1 VGGNINADER
11 QIMTRK
17 AHAIST
23 GLLLA
28 SLAGTV
34 QAQAIDEPINHPQD
48 QEHVHWG
55 CGTPEVTNQ
64 RGTWLDRL
72 WDDGIVPYQFDPSI
86 TASEQA
92 GFMTGIAMVESAC
105 GVQFVPRSGETD
117 FVYIGRSS
125 TPGVSFSSSI
135 GRSGGQQN
143 VTIWDSHWNW
153 TGLVAH
159 ELMHALGLRH
169 EQKRPDRDNYIVINY
184 GNINPTYHSQFDI
197 DPNAIAHG
205 PYDFES
211 IMHYDDCAFNVCA
224 SGCSFPTCTSIWV
237 PPPNES
243 FQSVIGQ
250 LNALS
255 EGDKAVLTMMYG
267 PALAPNADNRSGSV
281 SARVGNPDAV
291 EDFYNVDPADE
302 YAPIDRDLVVN
313 ASEGPDEFA
322 TAKVLTQ
329 SDYVGYEPGD
339 AFRFDSIEFVSE
351 VSARMF
357 VGFETG
363 SVSAQENISMG
374 FKIDHL
380 DQGETVDVKLSA
392 MVKTT
397 GDVNDAR
404 ILFSGPFGTYTIDS
418 EYNHIIPLGNG
429 DYTLRGIADVGFSA
443 SGDFLGEGS
452 VELTASLGSPLNIDQ
467 PSVLAGPFMNE
478 TTGNAYYL
486 LEDATWEDAQRTGV
500 SALGGDLVTINDA
513 VENSFVRSNV
523 AEFDGTSRHTWIGL
537 SDRFVEG
544 DYQWASDEM
553 TPYTA
558 FLSNEP
564 DGSTAE
570 NYIAMFRGTSGW
582 FDARND
588 WNESFAPV
596 HGVIEVDIPDVLA
609 GPFYHN
615 GHTYYLLEDA
625 NWYEANAAAKAMGG
639 DLVTVNDADENNFIR
654 FDVAQFDGSIR
665 HTWLGLN
672 DQYNE
677 GTFSWNDAD
686 PSAYRSW
693 ISSEPNGG
701 IGENFVAMF
710 RGSSGWFD
718 AAHDWNERF
727 AAVHGVVEIPVGA
740 PCPADLTGDGQLD
753 FFDVS
758 AFLNAYNS
766 MDPVADF
773 TDDGQFNFFD
783 VSAFLNAYTAGCP

>member
-1 VGGNINADER
+1 
-11 QIMTRK
+11 MTRK

-28 SLAGTV
+28 LLAGSV
-34 QAQAIDEPINHPQD
+34 NAQQQSENGQTNIQGLDEKQSLTI
-48 QEHVHWG
+48 
-55 CGTPEVTNQ
+55 
-64 RGTWLDRL
+64 LD
-72 WDDGIVPYQFDPSI
+72 DP
-86 TASEQA
+86 
-92 GFMTGIAMVESAC
+92 G
-105 GVQFVPRSGETD
+105 
-117 FVYIGRSS
+117 
-125 TPGVSFSSSI
+125 
-135 GRSGGQQN
+135 
-143 VTIWDSHWNW
+143 
-153 TGLVAH
+153 
-159 ELMHALGLRH
+159 
-169 EQKRPDRDNYIVINY
+169 
-184 GNINPTYHSQFDI
+184 
-197 DPNAIAHG
+197 
-205 PYDFES
+205 
-211 IMHYDDCAFNVCA
+211 
-224 SGCSFPTCTSIWV
+224 
-237 PPPNES
+237 
-243 FQSVIGQ
+243 
-250 LNALS
+250 
-255 EGDKAVLTMMYG
+255 
-267 PALAPNADNRSGSV
+267 LAPNADNRSGSV
-281 SARVGNPDAV
+281 SVRVGNPDAV

-302 YAPIDRDLVVN
+302 FAPIERDLIVN
-313 ASEGPDEFA
+313 TSEGPDESA
-322 TAKVLTQ
+322 TAKVLTR
-329 SDYVGYEPGD
+329 SDYVGYSPGD
-339 AFRFDSIEFVSE
+339 AFRFDTIEFISE
-351 VSARMF
+351 VSARIT

-363 SVSAQENISMG
+363 SASAQENISMG
-374 FKIDHL
+374 FSIDHL
-380 DQGETVDVKLSA
+380 EPDETVNVQLSA

-404 ILFSGPFGTYTIDS
+404 ILFSGPFGTITIDS
-418 EYNHIIPLGNG
+418 EYNHVMPLGNG
-429 DYTLRGIADVGFSA
+429 EYTLRGIADVGFNASA
-443 SGDFLGEGS
+443 DFVAEGS
-452 VELTASLGSPLNIDQ
+452 VELTASLGSPGFINQ
-467 PSVLAGPFMNE
+467 PPVLAGPFMNE

-513 VENSFVRSNV
+513 DENSFVRFNV
-523 AEFDGTSRHTWIGL
+523 AQFDGTNRHTWLGL

-544 DYQWASDEM
+544 EYQWASDEM
-553 TPYTA
+553 SPYTA

-570 NYIAMFRGTSGW
+570 NYIAMFRGTLGW

-639 DLVTVNDADENNFIR
+639 DLVTVNDAAENNFVR
-654 FDVAQFDGSIR
+654 FNVAQFDGSIR

-686 PSAYRSW
+686 PSAYRAW

-701 IGENFVAMF
+701 VGENFVAMF

-727 AAVHGVVEIPVGA
+727 AAVHGVVEVPVGA

-758 AFLNAYNS
+758 AFLSAYTA
-766 MDPVADF
+766 MDPAADF
-773 TDDGQFNFFD
+773 TGDGVLNFFD
-783 VSAFLNAYTAGCP
+783 VSAFLGQYTAGCP